1 MTETVEAKKKTR
13 RSAAELKA
21 WHLAQAASVE
31 QRVEAKLKG
40 TLERLA
46 KACQEA
52 ALQTGDKARAAQIGQ
67 AATNLAS
74 AAASIKLPQ

>member
-1 MTETVEAKKKTR
+1 MTETVKKTR
-13 RSAAELKA
+13 RSPAEIKA

-40 TLERLA
+40 ILERLA
-46 KACQEA
+46 KAAQEA
-52 ALQTGDKARAAQIGQ
+52 ALQTSDKNRAAQIGQ
-67 AATNLAS
+67 AATNLAA

>member
-1 MTETVEAKKKTR
+1 MTETVKKTR
-13 RSAAELKA
+13 RSPAEIKA

-31 QRVEAKLKG
+31 ARVEVRLKG
-40 TLERLA
+40 VLERLS

-52 ALQTGDKARAAQIGQ
+52 ALQTSDKPRAALIGQ
-67 AATNLAS
+67 AATNLTA